1 MKNLIFAFV
10 LSLSLS
16 GYAQTYT
23 NDDKSLTGVFE
34 VAGKSKAEIF
44 SAINKWISVNYNSG
58 KSVTQLSDA
67 DAGNIVVKGINTTE
81 YRNTYKILYPNMK
94 SVPSYYPLKLNHLIE
109 VNVKDNKF
117 RITYRIIDYSP
128 AIPAVPYSLDDVAY
142 LCINFNGSSDAS
154 ILEYNARVESLL
166 KMGLVGK
173 TKRESVSATAKP
185 AFDELSATLIAD
197 MKKTMESINKSISSP
212 TSNEW

>member
-1 MKNLIFAFV
+1 MKNLIIAFV
-10 LSLSLS
+10 LVLSLS
-16 GYAQTYT
+16 GYSQTYT
-23 NDDKSLTGVFE
+23 NDDRSLTGVFE
-34 VAGKSKAEIF
+34 APNKTKAEIF
-44 SAINKWISVNYNSG
+44 SAINKWISINYNSG

-67 DAGNIVVKGINTTE
+67 DAGNIVVKGINSTM

-94 SVPSYYPLKLNHLIE
+94 GVPDYYPLSLNHLIE

-117 RITYRIIDYSP
+117 RITYRLIDYSP

-142 LCINFNGSSDAS
+142 NCINFNGSSDES
-154 ILEYNARVESLL
+154 ILAYNNRVDSLL

-197 MKKTMESINKSISSP
+197 MKKTMESINKSITSP